1 MPSKDLTAFARVLYV
16 EDETDAQE
24 VIAGFLAR
32 KNVECIVADSGEQAM
47 EICQEQQFDMVII
60 DLALPGMD
68 GWQLLENLRQE
79 PSTTNLPA
87 VVLTAYYSPEVVA
100 KAQQVGF
107 CMWFAK
113 PVDNEHFVSELING
127 IAYFRDN
134 Q

>member
-16 EDETDAQE
+16 EDEQDAQE
-24 VIAGFLAR
+24 VIAAFLAR
-32 KNVECIVADSGEQAM
+32 KNIECVVADSGEQAM